1 MRSRRIA
8 ALSLV
13 IVGVV
18 VEFVSAVLLRA
29 YSATLDWLLG
39 VVVGVVLI
47 FVGLALLVTEILEAW
62 LTLGQRALVDGLQ
75 AG

>member
-18 VEFVSAVLLRA
+18 VEFVSAALLRA
-29 YSATLDWLLG
+29 YFASFDWLFG

-47 FVGLALLVTEILEAW
+47 FVGLALLVTEPLEAW
-62 LTLGQRALVDGLQ
+62 LTKGQRALVDGLQ